1 MLRAAQ
7 FSCSNELIIYLMR
20 STISATIATATHSA
34 ILAKKTP
41 PTPIWQR
48 YCIWRFVSNQNPALF
63 SIFTALF
70 NIVFMSFSQKQN
82 IIFYFALTLSVFQLI
97 QYLVSGGIFLTLLA
111 GLVPFWLWSTRKKLL
126 ANVEIG
132 SFDQVLSYVVVVYAA
147 FAGLIAV
154 LIFVFWLMY
163 ASIDP
168 LVIESALAENPAI
181 NDLNEEE
188 LKALDQVMENLPSL
202 LPVLWVFLGLQSFS
216 YLYYGIGVIRKHS
229 N

>member
-1 MLRAAQ
+1 M
-7 FSCSNELIIYLMR
+7 
-20 STISATIATATHSA
+20 
-34 ILAKKTP
+34 P
-41 PTPIWQR
+41 
-48 YCIWRFVSNQNPALF
+48 
-63 SIFTALF
+63 
-70 NIVFMSFSQKQN
+70 FSQKQN
-82 IIFYFALTLSVFQLI
+82 IIFYVALTLSVFQLI
-97 QYLVSGGIFLTLLA
+97 QYLMSGGVFLTLLA

-126 ANVEIG
+126 GNVEIG

-147 FAGLIAV
+147 FAGLVAV

-168 LVIESALAENPAI
+168 ALIDSAFAENPAI

-202 LPVLWVFLGLQSFS
+202 LPVLWLFLGLQSFS

>member
-1 MLRAAQ
+1 M
-7 FSCSNELIIYLMR
+7 
-20 STISATIATATHSA
+20 
-34 ILAKKTP
+34 P
-41 PTPIWQR
+41 
-48 YCIWRFVSNQNPALF
+48 
-63 SIFTALF
+63 
-70 NIVFMSFSQKQN
+70 FSQKQN
-82 IIFYFALTLSVFQLI
+82 IIFYVALTLSVFQLI
-97 QYLVSGGIFLTLLA
+97 QYLMSGGIFLTLLA

-132 SFDQVLSYVVVVYAA
+132 SFDQVLSYAVVVYAA

-168 LVIESALAENPAI
+168 ALIESALAENPAI

-202 LPVLWVFLGLQSFS
+202 LPVLWLFLGLQSFS

>member
-1 MLRAAQ
+1 
-7 FSCSNELIIYLMR
+7 
-20 STISATIATATHSA
+20 
-34 ILAKKTP
+34 
-41 PTPIWQR
+41 
-48 YCIWRFVSNQNPALF
+48 
-63 SIFTALF
+63 
-70 NIVFMSFSQKQN
+70 MSFSQKQN
-82 IIFYFALTLSVFQLI
+82 IIFYIALTLSAFQLI
-97 QYLVSGGIFLTLLA
+97 QYLISGGIFLTLLA

-126 ANVEIG
+126 ANVEIEG
-132 SFDQVLSYVVVVYAA
+132 FDQVMSYVVVVYAA

-168 LVIESALAENPAI
+168 ALIESALADNPAI

-202 LPVLWVFLGLQSFS
+202 LPVLWLFLGLQSFS
-216 YLYYGIGVIRKHS
+216 YLYYGIGVIRKTT